1 MYNDLTM
8 CKSHLW
14 DFTGSINTHT
24 PYHRI
29 ELQKLGFPRNEMLKG
44 SIWIQEPLAK
54 TPHFCT
60 KKCSEDGNNDF
71 VILFNFKSISSI
83 VLREPIKNY
92 LADFF
97 R

>member
-1 MYNDLTM
+1 M
-8 CKSHLW
+8 
-14 DFTGSINTHT
+14 
-24 PYHRI
+24 
-29 ELQKLGFPRNEMLKG
+29 
-44 SIWIQEPLAK
+44 AK

-92 LADFF
+92 LADISVKGVPPHSGQKRGGGRYYLVTLEFKVLLTLICPQN
-97 R
+97 